1 MSNRKLFDVSQKI
14 VVVTGSAQGNGK
26 VIADCFSDLGAIVC
40 YADIQSDIKVKND
53 KCCSYTLDVSSL
65 GQIDNFYNWI
75 LDKYGKVDV
84 LINNAGVTLAAT
96 DDIREDIDRWD
107 ITHKTN
113 TLGAYYLSVLISG
126 LMSKGSSIINITS
139 LAAELGFQG
148 NPAYIAS
155 KGALKQLSK
164 ALAYDFSSRGI
175 RVNSIVPGYIKT
187 NMTKSSFNDKKLKKI
202 RDERIMLD
210 RWGESSD
217 LAGACIFLS
226 SNAASYITGIDLP
239 VDGGWLAKGMH

>member
-113 TLGAYYLSVLISG
+113 TRGAYYLSVLISG

-139 LAAELGFQG
+139 IGSMLGFPS
-148 NPAYIAS
+148 NPGYVAS
-155 KGALKQLSK
+155 KGGVRMLTK
-164 ALAYDFSSRGI
+164 ALAEDLSHKQI
-175 RVNSIVPGYIKT
+175 RVNNIVPGYILT
-187 NMTKSSFNDKKLKKI
+187 DMTRKSFNIKSQ
-202 RDERIMLD
+202 RNERINRMMIK
-210 RWGESSD
+210 RWGNVEDIS
-217 LAGACIFLS
+217 GAAIFLA
-226 SNAASYITGIDLP
+226 SNASSYVTGIDLII
-239 VDGGWLAKGMH
+239 DGGWTAKGI